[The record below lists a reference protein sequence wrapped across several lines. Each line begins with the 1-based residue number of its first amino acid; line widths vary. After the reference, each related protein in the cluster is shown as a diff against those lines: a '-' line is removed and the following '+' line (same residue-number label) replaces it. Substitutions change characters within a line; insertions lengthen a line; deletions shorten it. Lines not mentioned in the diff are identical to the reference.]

1 MMATWQ
7 NEDDHKTHT
16 LPTGVTKRMVPATW
30 EAPKNRKRKSTSR
43 ITVQSV
49 LKRKKAEEAA
59 VFQGQCTARLKEEQ
73 LLVNDY

>member
-7 NEDDHKTHT
+7 NEDGHKIHT
-16 LPTGVTKRMVPATW
+16 LPTGVNVRMVPATW
-30 EAPKNRKRKSTSR
+30 EAPKDRKRKSTSR
-43 ITVQSV
+43 IRVHLV
-49 LKRKKAEEAA
+49 LKRKKAEVAA